1 MSGSSSAVE
10 RQLPKLDATGSIPVS
25 RSIFPNLFAMFSKF
39 NCLVLAVLWLAFL
52 AHAQVSKPTY
62 VGFDRNDYPGDEA
75 LPGLRKTFSFTS
87 YWLNPPP
94 ASKTNSWKG
103 KRARLQSEGFG
114 FLVLFNGRL
123 YRELKS
129 LPSPAAAG
137 RNDGREAAQAAKK
150 EGFPKGTVVFLDQE
164 EGGRQFDEQK
174 AYIYAFAD
182 AVTDAGFHA
191 GVYCSGIPFKESD
204 GSVVDTAHDLQKHA
218 GGRRI
223 VYWVTND
230 TCPPSPGCSVGKLHP
245 SQSGISFAE
254 VWQYAQSPRRPQ
266 YTAGCATTYSKDKNC
281 YAPDTT
287 IHVDINSAT
296 STDPSHG
303 RD

>member
-25 RSIFPNLFAMFSKF
+25 RSIFHFLFVMLFKLNLLAIV
-39 NCLVLAVLWLAFL
+39 VLSLAFP
-52 AHAQVSKPTY
+52 AQAQERKPAY
-62 VGFDRNDYPGDEA
+62 LGFDRNDYPGDGA
-75 LPGLRKTFSFTS
+75 LPALRKTFSYTS

-94 ASKTNSWKG
+94 GTKINSWKG
-103 KRARLQSEGFG
+103 KRAPLQREGFG
-114 FLVLFNGRL
+114 FLVSFNGRL

-129 LPSPAAAG
+129 LRSPSSAG
-137 RNDGREAAQAAKK
+137 QDDGREAVQSARR
-150 EGFPKGTVVFLDQE
+150 EGFPKGTVIFLDQE
-164 EGGRQFDEQK
+164 EGGRQLDEQK
-174 AYIYAFAD
+174 SYIYAFVD
-182 AVTDAGFHA
+182 AVTAAGFRA
-191 GVYCSGIPFKESD
+191 GVYCSGIPFRESD
-204 GSVVDTAHDLQKHA
+204 GSIVDTAHDLQKHA
-218 GGRRI
+218 GGRTI

-230 TCPPSPGCSVGKLHP
+230 TCPPSPGCSAEKLHP

-266 YTAGCATTYSKDKNC
+266 YTAQCATTYSRDKNC

-287 IHVDINSAT
+287 IHVDINTAT
-296 STDPSHG
+296 SPDPSHG